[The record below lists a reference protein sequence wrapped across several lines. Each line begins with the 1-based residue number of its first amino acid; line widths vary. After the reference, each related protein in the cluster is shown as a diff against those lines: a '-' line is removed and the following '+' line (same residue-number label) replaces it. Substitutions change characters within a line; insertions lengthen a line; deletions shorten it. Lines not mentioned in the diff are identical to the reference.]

1 MAVRHFTEKLVTDQS
16 LSCHLIEYNLYK
28 VFLSIC
34 DDKRITERIPAQES
48 SRIAFSSRGLIS
60 TGFRWLA
67 LMLSRYS
74 FSTNIFVSTWRTLV
88 MVVSLHVATQSSCSC
103 NRMKNNALN
112 CDVGD
117 IMEFTK
123 NETAGSSVLQE
134 DTDAATL
141 QMNFQKRGTV

>member
-1 MAVRHFTEKLVTDQS
+1 MLFRSGNINTEVLLK
-16 LSCHLIEYNLYK
+16 
-28 VFLSIC
+28 IC
-34 DDKRITERIPAQES
+34 
-48 SRIAFSSRGLIS
+48 
-60 TGFRWLA
+60 
-67 LMLSRYS
+67 
-74 FSTNIFVSTWRTLV
+74 
-88 MVVSLHVATQSSCSC
+88 
-103 NRMKNNALN
+103 NALN